1 MALPGFRRLPGRLR
15 NYETPQGAVISKRQY
30 DRIARELLMGFK
42 GSSERYAVER
52 AREGYFNPKSM
63 YGRAIRNYRAV
74 ALNDDGTQR
83 FSDTAKAS
91 AITSDPEFAELWQTW
106 KRLRHRRGLGPA
118 GKDNARTKVITALGF
133 YREVGKGEWIYIPA
147 F

>member
-15 NYETPQGAVISKRQY
+15 NYETPHGTQISKRQY
-30 DRIARELLMGFK
+30 DRIARKLLVGFE
-42 GSSERYAVER
+42 GSSERYATER

-74 ALNDDGTQR
+74 ARNDDGSRR

-91 AITSDPEFAELWQTW
+91 QIATDPEFAELWATW
-106 KRLRHRRGLGPA
+106 KRLRHRRRLGPA